1 MSPRP
6 KVSRDDAS
14 AKQFLRAAARLMD
27 DYLDAPP
34 PQTQEGNSIPFPGAL
49 HWLHQE
55 DVIQKAADL
64 GSKGVSH
71 TAFVHRWPNWPDFVP
86 DAVVYAMLVH
96 DDEFEDSSKQAEQV
110 PAVATASASF
120 SDEII
125 RIATELLASLQRQ
138 PRNYLT
144 LHLGPLLPQHPELW
158 VKLQGEMKRAIGAW
172 AIGYAGLLDEW
183 GLVLRHG
190 WTPMRVAYALQAMLD
205 GFLLRYRILPHDYPT
220 DTVDGVEIFADSV
233 VAFVLGVVDAERSGV
248 SSRAAIDAMAPARNH
263 GRDE

>member
-6 KVSRDDAS
+6 QASRDDAS
-14 AKQFLRAAARLMD
+14 ARQFLRAAARLID
-27 DYLDAPP
+27 AYLDDLPG
-34 PQTQEGNSIPFPGAL
+34 QMRQGNSIPFPGAL
-49 HWLHQE
+49 HWLHKD
-55 DVIQKAADL
+55 DVIRVAADF

-71 TAFVHRWPNWPDFVP
+71 TAFEHRWERWEDFVP

-158 VKLQGEMKRAIGAW
+158 VKLQGEMKRAIEAW
-172 AIGYAGLLDEW
+172 AVGYDGLLDEW
-183 GLVLRHG
+183 GLVLRPG
-190 WTPMRVAYALQAMLD
+190 WTPKRVAHALQAMLD

-220 DTVDGVEIFADSV
+220 DTVDDVGIFADSV
-233 VAFVLGVVDAERSGV
+233 VAFILGVVDAERSGV
-248 SSRAAIDAMAPARNH
+248 SSRAAIDAVAPTRSH
-263 GRDE
+263 G